1 MSLSLPTALQ
11 IFRTSGTA
19 LGALNA
25 WSRTLR
31 GDRRA
36 LVLELGDNLTYLDMV
51 ADDQVPL
58 SEVVGKLSCSE
69 FERLAKS
76 GFNFNSLERGR
87 IRAFPSLEG
96 TNMSSW
102 PGKTTAEL
110 VESIYDRMRDLKLRH
125 PHLGHDETLRWGLRV
140 NNIRK
145 RIWLLLRHVDQ
156 G

>member
-11 IFRTSGTA
+11 IFRTSGAA

-25 WSRTLR
+25 WSRTLK

-58 SEVVGKLSCSE
+58 GEVVDKLSFSE
-69 FERLAKS
+69 FERLAKT
-76 GFNFNSLERGR
+76 GFNFNSLKRGR

-96 TNMSSW
+96 TNMASW

-110 VESIYDRMRDLKLRH
+110 VESIYDRMRDLKLRY
-125 PHLGHDETLRWGLRV
+125 PHLGHDERFRWGLRV
-140 NNIRK
+140 DNIRK